1 MNRPVIFCSLL
12 ALLFPL
18 SVTAMQSEEVS
29 EPVSDQQ
36 LMNEFGGGVKAAV
49 SLGVIDGDQARA
61 VYMQIDSSLGEEEES
76 SEDSEAKAMMEDAG
90 MALREAV
97 VNGSMTKEEARD
109 AWQGLMEEIKVA
121 TEEWESTGKDR
132 GDSWASSLARSG
144 RLPAFQL
151 RIYQPGQVYVLLR
164 PEFLERDASLLRKEL
179 ALDRDLMPI
188 IDSLLIDYVDSVRA
202 DEERFK
208 TLFKEVRSRSRVE
221 RIDTAM
227 AGLQNIQVDWE
238 RANISD
244 EQMSGEKGEWIA
256 KAISTFDDRLA
267 NIQRRLVQRRSMLIG
282 EGPIPTFEDLRRLA
296 SEIEANRSVRKNA
309 LIQGIK
315 ALLTAEQLVQLSEV
329 LEFLSLEQGRIDA
342 RLGGAAVDVV
352 AAYEDV
358 AGEDLNEEMY
368 ESIVAELEVIEE
380 LTNSWTQQRIRRERK
395 GLEVEGAEA
404 RGEDAQDVLKSY
416 AGMLMTELN
425 TEVAIRD
432 GIQSMVNR
440 VQSELEEADPV
451 AAERFR
457 DVTQREGFSAQQRI
471 RWAERVLDAA
481 IMLEAIDTEVL
492 TEVLNIQS
500 NTQTELAQA
509 RIAAIRQRQA
519 AEPRVARNQIQMMTG
534 DADLVSMRA
543 ELIQEPGFKE
553 FNRLDDQVERQLLAL
568 LGPELMKELPRRPGS
583 LNKDG
588 KGKNEGKGKGEG
600 KGNAKGGGK
609 AGGKG
614 GQGGRAGGGK
624 GRGGGGYSK

>member
-227 AGLQNIQVDWE
+227 VGLQNIQVDWE

-315 ALLTAEQLVQLSEV
+315 ALLT
-329 LEFLSLEQGRIDA
+329 
-342 RLGGAAVDVV
+342 
-352 AAYEDV
+352 
-358 AGEDLNEEMY
+358 
-368 ESIVAELEVIEE
+368 
-380 LTNSWTQQRIRRERK
+380 RRATR
-395 GLEVEGAEA
+395 
-404 RGEDAQDVLKSY
+404 
-416 AGMLMTELN
+416 
-425 TEVAIRD
+425 
-432 GIQSMVNR
+432 
-440 VQSELEEADPV
+440 
-451 AAERFR
+451 AAE
-457 DVTQREGFSAQQRI
+457 
-471 RWAERVLDAA
+471 
-481 IMLEAIDTEVL
+481 
-492 TEVLNIQS
+492 
-500 NTQTELAQA
+500 
-509 RIAAIRQRQA
+509 
-519 AEPRVARNQIQMMTG
+519 
-534 DADLVSMRA
+534 
-543 ELIQEPGFKE
+543 
-553 FNRLDDQVERQLLAL
+553 
-568 LGPELMKELPRRPGS
+568 
-583 LNKDG
+583 
-588 KGKNEGKGKGEG
+588 
-600 KGNAKGGGK
+600 
-609 AGGKG
+609 
-614 GQGGRAGGGK
+614 
-624 GRGGGGYSK
+624 